1 MNANTSEKKFY
12 EKKDTYTITKYHPT
26 KYLPISNK

>member
-1 MNANTSEKKFY
+1 MNANASEKKLD
-12 EKKDTYTITKYHPT
+12 EKEDTYIIAKYHPT